1 MEENGEG
8 MVMEKYKG
16 TVHEDLLGRTKVNL
30 YGNRGTN
37 VTLTLQPMIS
47 SWLVIAVVAIGL
59 GEVFNFM
66 SSHKD
71 TLMAILHWSFILAP
85 ILMLALSIM
94 ELKKLNSR

>member
-1 MEENGEG
+1 
-8 MVMEKYKG
+8 MEKYKG